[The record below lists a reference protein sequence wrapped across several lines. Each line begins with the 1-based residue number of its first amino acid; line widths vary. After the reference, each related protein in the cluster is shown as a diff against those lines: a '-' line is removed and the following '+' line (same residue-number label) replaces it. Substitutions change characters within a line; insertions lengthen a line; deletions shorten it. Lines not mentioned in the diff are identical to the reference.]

1 MNPEDK
7 VLPLKEEA
15 PKEGKEPL
23 SKDNEAKTEKAKGAR
38 KKKASAKTKTRT
50 RKEIVESVIEKAE
63 RHRKG
68 LKNRLGN
75 SRFFFWR
82 DINNHDRKSLFEMT
96 ASLPGFKSEEEI
108 AIACGTDLAT
118 LQGWCV
124 ENYGGQDGA
133 SAMTAT
139 IKKLRAMDKRNF
151 LISQHDLALGQ
162 PAMSIWLGK
171 NYYGQKEADDKKE
184 LDLSDFFNVI
194 IKPKMGAK

>member
-23 SKDNEAKTEKAKGAR
+23 SKDNEAKTEKAKGGKGKGSVLQKNAHAR
-38 KKKASAKTKTRT
+38 
-50 RKEIVESVIEKAE
+50 EKAMTAIE
-63 RHRKG
+63 RAEHNRKR

-75 SRFFFWR
+75 SHFFFW
-82 DINNHDRKSLFEMT
+82 DEINDHDRKALFEMT
-96 ASLPGFKSEEEI
+96 ASIPGFKNEEEL
-108 AIACGTDLAT
+108 ALSCGTDLKT
-118 LQGWCV
+118 LQDWCLKV
-124 ENYGGQDGA
+124 YGGDDGA
-133 SAMTAT
+133 VTLTNTA
-139 IKKLRAMDKRNF
+139 KKLRAMDKRNF
-151 LISQHDLALGQ
+151 LENQRGLALGQ

-194 IKPKMGAK
+194 IKPKMEAK

>member
-23 SKDNEAKTEKAKGAR
+23 SKDNEAKTEKAKGGKGKGSVLQKNAHAR
-38 KKKASAKTKTRT
+38 
-50 RKEIVESVIEKAE
+50 EKAMTAIE
-63 RHRKG
+63 RAEHNRKR

-75 SRFFFWR
+75 SHFFFW
-82 DINNHDRKSLFEMT
+82 DEINDHDRKALFEMT

-133 SAMTAT
+133 SALTAT

-151 LISQHDLALGQ
+151 LENQRFLALGQ
-162 PAMSIWLGK
+162 PTMSIWLGK

-194 IKPKMGAK
+194 IKPKMEAK